1 MSLKDLLR
9 KNIVL
14 DSCAGKDKEK
24 EVDKKPTFD
33 GADSEKYVMQDMK
46 IKAANAISSWC
57 ETDDLKD
64 DEDSAARL
72 QALFIGIV
80 DVNKD
85 GEITDDEQNYL
96 EALLNY
102 AWDYLSIRGIDDDD
116 IDLLLNEWDAG
127 AADRIM
133 DLLNG
138 SAPDGDD
145 DIDSFAFGTNDQE
158 VVFDGVFKNVVSFLH
173 GVKTKIHKRISG
185 MVRLSGAQKSAVRKM
200 HMRSHS
206 AGAMLKRAKSM
217 RARKRSGL

>member
-1 MSLKDLLR
+1 MSLRDLLR
-9 KNIVL
+9 QNIVL

-24 EVDKKPTFD
+24 KQVEKPTFD
-33 GADSEKYVMQDMK
+33 SVDAAKYAMQDMK

-85 GEITDDEQNYL
+85 GELTGDEQNYL

-102 AWDYLSIRGIDDDD
+102 AWDYLTSRSVDDDD

-145 DIDSFAFGTNDQE
+145 DIDSFAFGDDENGA
-158 VVFDGVFKNVVSFLH
+158 VFDGVFKNVISFVH

-185 MVRLSGAQKSAVRKM
+185 MVRLSSGQKSAIRKM
-200 HMRSHS
+200 HMKSHS

-217 RARKRSGL
+217 RMRKRSGL